1 MKKEKLI
8 TRTIVST
15 KANCK
20 VFLINAQ
27 LVIDEDITFAGKL
40 DGKDLDNAC
49 REYYEK
55 DTVNAIKFIMVNSVK
70 TIEKLYGVTE
80 SEFMAIAKE
89 LPPRKV
95 NETQEDD

>member
-1 MKKEKLI
+1 MKREKLI
-8 TRTIVST
+8 TRTIIST

-27 LVIDEDITFAGKL
+27 LVIDEDITFTGKL
-40 DGKDLDNAC
+40 EGKELDNAC

-55 DTVNAIKFIMVNSVK
+55 DNVNAIKFIMVNSVE

-95 NETQEDD
+95 NETQEEE